1 MFTVGDLNNN
11 LFSCF
16 ISRVTAVGASL
27 IPRKSLVL
35 RIFSVLEKEGDGGER
50 EKEKERGGEIVMK
63 TY

>member
-1 MFTVGDLNNN
+1 MFTVGDLDNN

-27 IPRKSLVL
+27 IPRKSLAL
-35 RIFSVLEKEGDGGER
+35 RIFGMLER
-50 EKEKERGGEIVMK
+50 EGGREREGEIVMK